1 MGMLITLLGTN
12 ININIPR
19 PLGTFEDD
27 VSFPELGD
35 VSMMLVSWRVVEPK
49 SMFCGGDWTPQSSS
63 ENITIHSWGLK
74 SLRTISR

>member
-35 VSMMLVSWRVVEPK
+35 VSFLEGS
-49 SMFCGGDWTPQSSS
+49 GT
-63 ENITIHSWGLK
+63 
-74 SLRTISR
+74 